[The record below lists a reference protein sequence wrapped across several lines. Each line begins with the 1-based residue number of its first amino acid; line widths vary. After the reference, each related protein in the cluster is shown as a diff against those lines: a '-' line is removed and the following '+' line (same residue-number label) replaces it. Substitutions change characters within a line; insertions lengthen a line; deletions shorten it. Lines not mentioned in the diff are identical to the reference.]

1 MRRRLPLVLAGLL
14 VLTVAAVAALAGA
27 TLVRRE
33 PARPGTVAVA
43 GEPVGSRALRVL
55 HGWDRRRARAWS
67 DGSVHLLAS
76 LYGPRSEAGAV
87 DRAMLAA
94 YRSRGLRVTGMRRQT
109 LAVQELHAGG
119 GRTLTLRVTD
129 RLVSAVAVGERTRQ
143 PLPRL
148 WFESQTLTFRRTP
161 QGWVRLD

>member
-1 MRRRLPLVLAGLL
+1 MRRRLPLVPAGLL
-14 VLTVAAVAALAGA
+14 VLTVAAVAVLAGA
-27 TLVRRE
+27 TLVRRD
-33 PARPGTVAVA
+33 PARPGTEAVA
-43 GEPVGSRALRVL
+43 AEPVGSRALRVL

-67 DGSVHLLAS
+67 DGSVHRLAS

-94 YRSRGLRVTGMRRQT
+94 YRTRGLRVIGMRRQT

-119 GRTLTLRVTD
+119 RTLTLRVTD
-129 RLVSAVAVGERTRQ
+129 RLVSALAVGERTRQ

-148 WFESQTLTFRRTP
+148 GFESQTLTFRRTP
-161 QGWVRLD
+161 QGWVRVG